1 MGRNPI
7 EVSDFGREV
16 SRAVRAK
23 LGERRMSG
31 RELAAGINRGE
42 TYVRERLADK
52 QEFRL
57 ADVARI
63 AKFLGISVDEL
74 LK

>member
-1 MGRNPI
+1 MGTNAI

-16 SRAVRAK
+16 SRAIRAK
-23 LGERRMSG
+23 LGEMRLSG
-31 RELAAGINRGE
+31 RDLAAGIDRSE
-42 TYVRERLADK
+42 AYVRVRLADK

-57 ADVARI
+57 ADISRI
-63 AKFLGISVDEL
+63 AQFLGISVDEL